1 MAMVTAEWVLCLQ
14 QRSTSDRISMP
25 VSAQVPPSCR
35 RHNLIARVPP
45 LLVDQSIEQ
54 DERHNETCLICINN
68 GKNRPEF
75 TLSKKNLAAWRL
87 HEEYQSLNE
96 KRKTYA

>member
-54 DERHNETCLICINN
+54 DERHNLTCFLGRIH
-68 GKNRPEF
+68 
-75 TLSKKNLAAWRL
+75 TLSARKLANSG
-87 HEEYQSLNE
+87 YKSI
-96 KRKTYA
+96 KV